1 MENFVS
7 GYPPPPYYFNE
18 YEEADTEVNSILE
31 KHSNNINITEN
42 NFIDIIREKYDIYNI
57 NENIKIENDKTPKSN
72 IDEKQ
77 ITVTLEKINQEN
89 EKEMCKFLFGR
100 PPPIPL
106 KDNYNIFGIN
116 YDTDRK
122 VEELEPDDILYDNK
136 KNYKEEF
143 IRLYKMYKDCFFSL
157 FDDIVNTR
165 KNDKTLIK
173 QLIKIHTNLF
183 HILANLRYHQTINN
197 IINILKIQIKRRQI
211 AIDKMKISLFN
222 VYNYIYFVQT
232 NFSKNNMI
240 KNERNILKR
249 KKNAH
254 THMENENEEE

>member
-7 GYPPPPYYFNE
+7 GYPPPPYYFHE
-18 YEEADTEVNSILE
+18 YEEADTEVDSILE
-31 KHSNNINITEN
+31 KHNNNINNTQN
-42 NFIDIIREKYDIYNI
+42 SFINIVREAYDIYNI
-57 NENIKIENDKTPKSN
+57 NDNIKVGIDKTDKNN
-72 IDEKQ
+72 IDEKEA
-77 ITVTLEKINQEN
+77 TATLEKINHED
-89 EKEMCKFLFGR
+89 EKAKCKFLFGR

-122 VEELEPDDILYDNK
+122 VEELEADDILYDNK

-222 VYNYIYFVQT
+222 VYNYIDFVQT

-240 KNERNILKR
+240 KNERNVLKR
-249 KKNAH
+249 KNNTH
-254 THMENENEEE
+254 THTENENEEE